1 MLTDFHDTACDQPGY
16 DNSHVNVI
24 EVDGGRDNKLVF
36 RVDPPPAVPPDT
48 YLGVGDRIRITLG
61 DFRIPADGINQAL
74 IGLSDSNPA
83 NTSEV
88 LPSSAAPTT
97 DDPEILV
104 LTLPDLASLLSNEGE
119 HLIITIGD
127 GTGILAPQIPKGF
140 HDPTL
145 RDQEDGYPVE
155 KTFVDASGASPDIPT
170 DDENFVVVKNPV
182 SSTEPGATV
191 RVDLATRASDPIGGN
206 EEITVDFSGPSDD
219 TSFDIPST
227 ISASGIKIRAGGKS
241 LTPLMFW
248 SRGKEWS

>member
-1 MLTDFHDTACDQPGY
+1 MLTDFHDTTCDQPGY

-24 EVDGGRDNKLVF
+24 EVDGGRDNELVF

-48 YLGVGDRIRITLG
+48 YFGVGDRIRITLR

-88 LPSSAAPTT
+88 LPSSAAPAT

-104 LTLPDLASLLSNEGE
+104 LTLPDLASLLGNEGE
-119 HLIITIGD
+119 HLIITIGE

-140 HDPTL
+140 HDSTL

-155 KTFVDASGASPDIPT
+155 ITFVDASGASPDIPT
-170 DDENFVVVKNPV
+170 DNKNFVVVKNPV

-191 RVDLATRASDPIGGN
+191 RVDLATYASEAIGGN
-206 EEITVDFSGPSDD
+206 EEITGDFSGPSDD
-219 TSFDIPST
+219 TSFDIPPP
-227 ISASGIKIRAGGKS
+227 S
-241 LTPLMFW
+241 LLPGSELVQGE
-248 SRGKEWS
+248 SL